1 MQLTRATISAS
12 PVWEVDMGVVYPIE
26 AVKTQNVIAHFRFAA
41 FVYIWYFGSSD
52 WRRFNMFLRIIENVK
67 QNVSRQVAK

>member
-41 FVYIWYFGSSD
+41 FVYI
-52 WRRFNMFLRIIENVK
+52 
-67 QNVSRQVAK
+67 